1 MKFPITALDLA
12 KLAQERL
19 ERQSEA
25 VQKEMVGEILPR
37 TVAVILARQED
48 CKRISKAWDSE
59 TAKRMVESIA
69 QLLWSNPGSMGGLQI
84 ERLLIANEVNREDA
98 DTFATNLI
106 KYSRYSMSVVNSLR
120 HYKTAIMVVRDI
132 IDPVEFRER
141 YLGSPALP
149 EKLLATW
156 PSRSDEFGQELFEE
170 ASKIPV
176 WLAKL
181 ENFIAEVTTA
191 SNWAKRRPLHEQDPN
206 GWEKISSVNI
216 SMAKAYTRRYGRFLT
231 QEYKNL
237 EFGGRYVPS
246 SRSRIK
252 SINEELEELREK
264 LAEDDKL
271 VFKLFENDYE
281 VRSHRIT
288 SLGNL
293 SSRPAF
299 KRNTSDFSYFE
310 NFISNQVKLG
320 GRDLMVRSRSEQVSS
335 ELINQMYKLFIA
347 QLELDPTLE
356 RFSNRAEREGQTL
369 VVELDKPQLSD
380 AAKIK
385 KILNVLFNK

>member
-1 MKFPITALDLA
+1 
-12 KLAQERL
+12 
-19 ERQSEA
+19 
-25 VQKEMVGEILPR
+25 
-37 TVAVILARQED
+37 
-48 CKRISKAWDSE
+48 
-59 TAKRMVESIA
+59 
-69 QLLWSNPGSMGGLQI
+69 MGGLQI

-98 DTFATNLI
+98 DTLATNLI

-120 HYKTAIMVVRDI
+120 HYRTAIMVVRDI
-132 IDPVEFRER
+132 IDPVKFRER

-156 PSRSDEFGQELFEE
+156 PSRSDEFGQHLFEE
-170 ASKIPV
+170 PSKIPG

-181 ENFIAEVTTA
+181 EDFIAEVTTA
-191 SNWAKRRPLHEQDPN
+191 SNWAKRRPLQEQDPN

-216 SMAKAYTRRYGRFLT
+216 SMSKAYTRRYGRFLT

-237 EFGGRYVPS
+237 KFGGRYVPS

-252 SINEELEELREK
+252 SINEELDELRKK
-264 LAEDDKL
+264 LAEDDKV

-288 SLGNL
+288 SLSNL
-293 SSRPAF
+293 SSRPVF

-320 GRDLMVRSRSEQVSS
+320 SRDLMVRSRSEKVSS

-380 AAKIK
+380 AVKIK